1 MTNTALSALSVAGY
15 TLAGTNC
22 GFSVA
27 RDMPVSVTNTTVT
40 AGGDWNGAVA
50 LTAAGALD
58 AQNLTFEDGSLL
70 SVPYANGETAAV
82 ALTGGLML
90 PTTMAVRA
98 VPAAG
103 AAVSGTTV
111 LTAAEGV
118 TGSPAWNML
127 TGRFKIFADGS
138 RVWIVPKGTM
148 FTIR

>member
-1 MTNTALSALSVAGY
+1 MLFRS
-15 TLAGTNC
+15 AGTNC
-22 GFSVA
+22 GFSVT
-27 RDMPVSVTNTTVT
+27 RTMPVSVTNTTVT

-58 AQNLTFEDGSLL
+58 AQNLTFEEGSLL
-70 SVPYANGETAAV
+70 SVPYANGETAAF

-111 LTAAEGV
+111 FTAAEGI

-138 RVWIVPKGTM
+138 HVWIVPKGTM
-148 FTIR
+148 LTIR

>member
-1 MTNTALSALSVAGY
+1 
-15 TLAGTNC
+15 
-22 GFSVA
+22 
-27 RDMPVSVTNTTVT
+27 
-40 AGGDWNGAVA
+40 
-50 LTAAGALD
+50 
-58 AQNLTFEDGSLL
+58 
-70 SVPYANGETAAV
+70 
-82 ALTGGLML
+82 ML

-111 LTAAEGV
+111 FTAAEGV